1 MIDFIVIGILI
12 SIFVLCGS
20 IAGLI
25 AYFSTKK
32 LQEHL
37 NALNTQM
44 IALKSTLKELKRDVF
59 KNQFVKYNYEQ
70 KTESTPTPSQ
80 VFSQTH
86 LNPVNPVADNVV
98 KKAFTNTSPQPTIQ
112 QDSQVLEQ
120 LQASPM
126 KTATDTPA
134 IKTPPKVA
142 TITQSQPFKQ
152 KDFFDFEW
160 LFTQRVMVFLAGIF
174 FIFAAFFLIR
184 YSLEHNLLTP
194 AVRISLCICFGAILF
209 TSGISLHF
217 AHHRSIFYRIYTLAL
232 HNLKRITKA
241 QPNVSTSH
249 FSMANLTLQTIT
261 QTLIGSSLVVLFFSF
276 YGGFK
281 IYGFFGD
288 FFTLITL
295 SLIALIG
302 LGLSVRFGV
311 IIGIFGLL
319 GGFATPILLSSGYYN
334 APFLFGYLGIFYII
348 SMYCVL
354 RYAQSK
360 PQLIY
365 LIMLANILMALF
377 SLHFIIFYTMS
388 KSDLFIAF
396 LLCVGMFL
404 SNILLLA
411 KFHTLRES
419 PVYNSFIAF
428 SILSPVCFV
437 VCLFGRDDMAI
448 TFSFVE
454 YAFLAVLC
462 VLTLLIPCMLKNL
475 SSFVLHTP
483 LIATFLSIVA
493 LFIKIDNA
501 PFLPFCIIFMS
512 FISVYLFIFKHKIL
526 YLWLQFMVVCGFSIM
541 MDIHNKDVLYV
552 YSVWFAMIIFVYSY
566 IYKHIN
572 TEWAKAKSLDYL
584 LLLYSVLCVIGAL
597 NLSNMPFVIWVSS
610 GLILAYLGG
619 QILKRNIAYF
629 EYIFIALGIL
639 ANVFSKEGLFYIDS
653 VSVYSPNPNIFI
665 TLSALFGKTMHY
677 HFSTLLLSL
686 GSCAILLFIL
696 KNKSYA
702 FHTCVNII
710 LLSICCISAILIV
723 QDLCSIHLFGHHL
736 ISYPLSTLCIGFLAL
751 IMGKYLSAINTLSIK
766 AQQAYAFIVGF
777 LCVKFYYDVVIL
789 GIFAYNPLIMLIP
802 HWNLYDM
809 ALLLIGLIGCL
820 LIAWHFQSIFT
831 YFQTQDYMFKKD
843 YKHIIS
849 AILYVNYSL
858 IFALGLIVL
867 LFGVAYGFYV
877 YYFVGDFIHIP
888 DSTIN
893 WDFWLMFPL
902 QNYTYSVTL
911 VLSGVILLYFYIK
924 KHIKIFRIYSLLLFI
939 LATSKV
945 FLLDTSSFGGIA
957 KIVLFIFMGIVF
969 LLLSYIYSRY
979 IGKEQTKA

>member
-1 MIDFIVIGILI
+1 MGQEYLGKEKVIDFIVIGILI

-32 LQEHL
+32 LQAHLIAL
-37 NALNTQM
+37 NAQITTLKA
-44 IALKSTLKELKRDVF
+44 ALKQAQQGETSLKQSTDKNIISQSLSHHTPQTHILQEAQTATYAHSQSTTKIPKDTLK
-59 KNQFVKYNYEQ
+59 
-70 KTESTPTPSQ
+70 PTQ
-80 VFSQTH
+80 I
-86 LNPVNPVADNVV
+86 L
-98 KKAFTNTSPQPTIQ
+98 
-112 QDSQVLEQ
+112 
-120 LQASPM
+120 
-126 KTATDTPA
+126 
-134 IKTPPKVA
+134 
-142 TITQSQPFKQ
+142 QSQPFKQ

-194 AVRISLCICFGAILF
+194 VVRISLYICFGAILF

-241 QPNVSTSH
+241 QPNVSTSY

-365 LIMLANILMALF
+365 LIVLANILMALF

-419 PVYNSFIAF
+419 PVYNNFIAF

-475 SSFVLHTP
+475 GSFVLHTP
-483 LIATFLSIVA
+483 LIATFLSVVA

-552 YSVWFAMIIFVYSY
+552 YSVWFAMIIFAYSY

-584 LLLYSVLCVIGAL
+584 LLFYSILCVIGAL

-629 EYIFIALGIL
+629 EYIFITLGIL

-653 VSVYSPNPNIFI
+653 VSIYSPNPNIFI

-677 HFSTLLLSL
+677 HFSTLLLSW
-686 GSCAILLFIL
+686 LLCDF
-696 KNKSYA
+696 A
-702 FHTCVNII
+702 F
-710 LLSICCISAILIV
+710 
-723 QDLCSIHLFGHHL
+723 
-736 ISYPLSTLCIGFLAL
+736 Y
-751 IMGKYLSAINTLSIK
+751 
-766 AQQAYAFIVGF
+766 
-777 LCVKFYYDVVIL
+777 
-789 GIFAYNPLIMLIP
+789 
-802 HWNLYDM
+802 
-809 ALLLIGLIGCL
+809 
-820 LIAWHFQSIFT
+820 
-831 YFQTQDYMFKKD
+831 FKK
-843 YKHIIS
+843 
-849 AILYVNYSL
+849 
-858 IFALGLIVL
+858 
-867 LFGVAYGFYV
+867 
-877 YYFVGDFIHIP
+877 
-888 DSTIN
+888 
-893 WDFWLMFPL
+893 
-902 QNYTYSVTL
+902 
-911 VLSGVILLYFYIK
+911 
-924 KHIKIFRIYSLLLFI
+924 
-939 LATSKV
+939 
-945 FLLDTSSFGGIA
+945 
-957 KIVLFIFMGIVF
+957 
-969 LLLSYIYSRY
+969 
-979 IGKEQTKA
+979 

>member
-1 MIDFIVIGILI
+1 M
-12 SIFVLCGS
+12 
-20 IAGLI
+20 
-25 AYFSTKK
+25 
-32 LQEHL
+32 
-37 NALNTQM
+37 
-44 IALKSTLKELKRDVF
+44 
-59 KNQFVKYNYEQ
+59 
-70 KTESTPTPSQ
+70 
-80 VFSQTH
+80 
-86 LNPVNPVADNVV
+86 
-98 KKAFTNTSPQPTIQ
+98 
-112 QDSQVLEQ
+112 
-120 LQASPM
+120 
-126 KTATDTPA
+126 
-134 IKTPPKVA
+134 
-142 TITQSQPFKQ
+142 
-152 KDFFDFEW
+152 
-160 LFTQRVMVFLAGIF
+160 
-174 FIFAAFFLIR
+174 
-184 YSLEHNLLTP
+184 
-194 AVRISLCICFGAILF
+194 RISLCICFGAILF

-572 TEWAKAKSLDYL
+572 TEWAKA
-584 LLLYSVLCVIGAL
+584 
-597 NLSNMPFVIWVSS
+597 
-610 GLILAYLGG
+610 
-619 QILKRNIAYF
+619 
-629 EYIFIALGIL
+629 
-639 ANVFSKEGLFYIDS
+639 
-653 VSVYSPNPNIFI
+653 
-665 TLSALFGKTMHY
+665 
-677 HFSTLLLSL
+677 
-686 GSCAILLFIL
+686 
-696 KNKSYA
+696 
-702 FHTCVNII
+702 
-710 LLSICCISAILIV
+710 
-723 QDLCSIHLFGHHL
+723 
-736 ISYPLSTLCIGFLAL
+736 
-751 IMGKYLSAINTLSIK
+751 
-766 AQQAYAFIVGF
+766 
-777 LCVKFYYDVVIL
+777 
-789 GIFAYNPLIMLIP
+789 
-802 HWNLYDM
+802 
-809 ALLLIGLIGCL
+809 
-820 LIAWHFQSIFT
+820 
-831 YFQTQDYMFKKD
+831 
-843 YKHIIS
+843 
-849 AILYVNYSL
+849 
-858 IFALGLIVL
+858 
-867 LFGVAYGFYV
+867 
-877 YYFVGDFIHIP
+877 
-888 DSTIN
+888 
-893 WDFWLMFPL
+893 
-902 QNYTYSVTL
+902 
-911 VLSGVILLYFYIK
+911 
-924 KHIKIFRIYSLLLFI
+924 
-939 LATSKV
+939 
-945 FLLDTSSFGGIA
+945 
-957 KIVLFIFMGIVF
+957 
-969 LLLSYIYSRY
+969 
-979 IGKEQTKA
+979 

>member
-1 MIDFIVIGILI
+1 MTLLILLTI
-12 SIFVLCGS
+12 LFLILLVCGS

-37 NALNTQM
+37 ITLNAQITTLKA
-44 IALKSTLKELKRDVF
+44 ALKQAQQGETSLKQSTDKNIISQSLSHHTPQTHILQEAAAYTHSQSTTKIPKDTLK
-59 KNQFVKYNYEQ
+59 
-70 KTESTPTPSQ
+70 PTQ
-80 VFSQTH
+80 I
-86 LNPVNPVADNVV
+86 L
-98 KKAFTNTSPQPTIQ
+98 
-112 QDSQVLEQ
+112 
-120 LQASPM
+120 
-126 KTATDTPA
+126 
-134 IKTPPKVA
+134 
-142 TITQSQPFKQ
+142 QSQSLKK

-194 AVRISLCICFGAILF
+194 AVRISLCIGFGIILF
-209 TSGISLHF
+209 VSGISLHYLQ
-217 AHHRSIFYRIYTLAL
+217 HHSIFYRIYNLAL
-232 HNLKRITKA
+232 HHLRRIANIQPQPLKT
-241 QPNVSTSH
+241 STSY
-249 FSMANLTLQTIT
+249 FSLPHLTLQIIA
-261 QTLIGSSLVVLFFSF
+261 QTLVGSSLVVLFFSF

-365 LIMLANILMALF
+365 LIVLANILMALF

-419 PVYNSFIAF
+419 PVYNNFIAF

-437 VCLFGRDDMAI
+437 VCLFGWDDMAI

-483 LIATFLSIVA
+483 LIATFLSVVA
-493 LFIKIDNA
+493 LLLKLDNA

-552 YSVWFAMIIFVYSY
+552 YSVWFAMIIFAYSY

-584 LLLYSVLCVIGAL
+584 LLFYSILCVIGAL

-629 EYIFIALGIL
+629 EYIFITLGIL
-639 ANVFSKEGLFYIDS
+639 ANVFSKEGLFYIDIDS
-653 VSVYSPNPNIFI
+653 VSIYSPNPNIFI

-686 GSCAILLFIL
+686 GS
-696 KNKSYA
+696 
-702 FHTCVNII
+702 
-710 LLSICCISAILIV
+710 
-723 QDLCSIHLFGHHL
+723 
-736 ISYPLSTLCIGFLAL
+736 
-751 IMGKYLSAINTLSIK
+751 
-766 AQQAYAFIVGF
+766 
-777 LCVKFYYDVVIL
+777 
-789 GIFAYNPLIMLIP
+789 
-802 HWNLYDM
+802 
-809 ALLLIGLIGCL
+809 
-820 LIAWHFQSIFT
+820 
-831 YFQTQDYMFKKD
+831 
-843 YKHIIS
+843 
-849 AILYVNYSL
+849 
-858 IFALGLIVL
+858 
-867 LFGVAYGFYV
+867 
-877 YYFVGDFIHIP
+877 
-888 DSTIN
+888 
-893 WDFWLMFPL
+893 
-902 QNYTYSVTL
+902 
-911 VLSGVILLYFYIK
+911 
-924 KHIKIFRIYSLLLFI
+924 
-939 LATSKV
+939 
-945 FLLDTSSFGGIA
+945 
-957 KIVLFIFMGIVF
+957 
-969 LLLSYIYSRY
+969 
-979 IGKEQTKA
+979 

>member
-1 MIDFIVIGILI
+1 MTLLILLTI
-12 SIFVLCGS
+12 LFLILLVCGS

-37 NALNTQM
+37 ITLNAQITTLKA
-44 IALKSTLKELKRDVF
+44 ALKQAKRDNF
-59 KNQFVKYNYEQ
+59 KSQIKQ
-70 KTESTPTPSQ
+70 KIESAPTSQ
-80 VFSQTH
+80 IFSQSH
-86 LNPVNPVADNVV
+86 LNAPVADKVV
-98 KKAFTNTSPQPTIQ
+98 EKSLQTHTQSPQSTFCA
-112 QDSQVLEQ
+112 DSQTSQIPPTSLESAQ
-120 LQASPM
+120 S
-126 KTATDTPA
+126 
-134 IKTPPKVA
+134 
-142 TITQSQPFKQ
+142 TQSQPLKQ

-194 AVRISLCICFGAILF
+194 AVRISLCIGFGIILF
-209 TSGISLHF
+209 VSGISLHYLQ
-217 AHHRSIFYRIYTLAL
+217 HHSIFYRIYNLAL
-232 HNLKRITKA
+232 HHLRRIANIQPQPLKT
-241 QPNVSTSH
+241 STSY
-249 FSMANLTLQTIT
+249 FSLPHLTLQIIA
-261 QTLIGSSLVVLFFSF
+261 QTLVGSSLVVLFFSF

-281 IYGFFGD
+281 IYGFVGD

-302 LGLSVRFGV
+302 LGLSVHFGV

-365 LIMLANILMALF
+365 LIVLANILMALF

-419 PVYNSFIAF
+419 PVYNNFIAF

-483 LIATFLSIVA
+483 LIATFLSVVA

-552 YSVWFAMIIFVYSY
+552 YSVWFAMIIFAYSY

-584 LLLYSVLCVIGAL
+584 LLFYSILCVIGAL

-629 EYIFIALGIL
+629 EYIFITLGIL

-653 VSVYSPNPNIFI
+653 VSIYSPNPNIFI

-702 FHTCVNII
+702 FHTYVNII

-766 AQQAYAFIVGF
+766 AQQAYVFIVGF

-809 ALLLIGLIGCL
+809 ALLLVGLIGCL

-867 LFGVAYGFYV
+867 FFGVAYGFYV
-877 YYFVGDFIHIP
+877 YHFLGDLIHIP

-902 QNYTYSVTL
+902 QNYAYSVTL

-979 IGKEQTKA
+979 INKEQVKNKTI

>member
-1 MIDFIVIGILI
+1 MTLLILLTI
-12 SIFVLCGS
+12 LFLILLVCGS

-37 NALNTQM
+37 ITLNAQITTLKA
-44 IALKSTLKELKRDVF
+44 ALKQAQQGETSLKQSTDKNIISQSLSHHTPQTHILQEAQTAAYTHSQSTTKIPKDTLK
-59 KNQFVKYNYEQ
+59 
-70 KTESTPTPSQ
+70 PTQ
-80 VFSQTH
+80 I
-86 LNPVNPVADNVV
+86 L
-98 KKAFTNTSPQPTIQ
+98 
-112 QDSQVLEQ
+112 
-120 LQASPM
+120 
-126 KTATDTPA
+126 
-134 IKTPPKVA
+134 
-142 TITQSQPFKQ
+142 QSQSLKK

-194 AVRISLCICFGAILF
+194 AVRISLCIGFGIILF
-209 TSGISLHF
+209 VSGISLHYLQ
-217 AHHRSIFYRIYTLAL
+217 HHSIFYRIYNLAL
-232 HNLKRITKA
+232 HHLRRIAKI
-241 QPNVSTSH
+241 QPQPLNTSTSY
-249 FSMANLTLQTIT
+249 FSLPHLTLQIIA
-261 QTLIGSSLVVLFFSF
+261 QTLVGSSLVVLFFSF

-319 GGFATPILLSSGYYN
+319 GGFTTPILLSSGYYN

-365 LIMLANILMALF
+365 LIVLANILMALF

-404 SNILLLA
+404 GNILLLA

-419 PVYNSFIAF
+419 PVYNNFIAF

-483 LIATFLSIVA
+483 LIATFLSVVA
-493 LFIKIDNA
+493 LLLKLDNA

-541 MDIHNKDVLYV
+541 MQGYDRDALEIV
-552 YSVWFAMIIFVYSY
+552 YCVWFAMGIFAYSY
-566 IYKHIN
+566 IYKHISA
-572 TEWAKAKSLDYL
+572 EWAKAKSLDYL
-584 LLLYSVLCVIGAL
+584 LLSYSILCAIGAL

-653 VSVYSPNPNIFI
+653 VSIYSPNPNIFI

-702 FHTCVNII
+702 FHTYVNII

-766 AQQAYAFIVGF
+766 AQQAYIFIVGF

-809 ALLLIGLIGCL
+809 ALLLVGLIGCL

-867 LFGVAYGFYV
+867 FFGVAYGFYV
-877 YYFVGDFIHIP
+877 YHFLGDLIHIP
-888 DSTIN
+888 
-893 WDFWLMFPL
+893 L
-902 QNYTYSVTL
+902 
-911 VLSGVILLYFYIK
+911 
-924 KHIKIFRIYSLLLFI
+924 IYPCYLKSLF
-939 LATSKV
+939 T
-945 FLLDTSSFGGIA
+945 
-957 KIVLFIFMGIVF
+957 
-969 LLLSYIYSRY
+969 
-979 IGKEQTKA
+979 

>member
-1 MIDFIVIGILI
+1 
-12 SIFVLCGS
+12 
-20 IAGLI
+20 
-25 AYFSTKK
+25 
-32 LQEHL
+32 
-37 NALNTQM
+37 
-44 IALKSTLKELKRDVF
+44 
-59 KNQFVKYNYEQ
+59 
-70 KTESTPTPSQ
+70 
-80 VFSQTH
+80 
-86 LNPVNPVADNVV
+86 
-98 KKAFTNTSPQPTIQ
+98 
-112 QDSQVLEQ
+112 
-120 LQASPM
+120 
-126 KTATDTPA
+126 
-134 IKTPPKVA
+134 
-142 TITQSQPFKQ
+142 
-152 KDFFDFEW
+152 
-160 LFTQRVMVFLAGIF
+160 
-174 FIFAAFFLIR
+174 
-184 YSLEHNLLTP
+184 
-194 AVRISLCICFGAILF
+194 
-209 TSGISLHF
+209 
-217 AHHRSIFYRIYTLAL
+217 
-232 HNLKRITKA
+232 
-241 QPNVSTSH
+241 
-249 FSMANLTLQTIT
+249 
-261 QTLIGSSLVVLFFSF
+261 
-276 YGGFK
+276 
-281 IYGFFGD
+281 
-288 FFTLITL
+288 
-295 SLIALIG
+295 
-302 LGLSVRFGV
+302 
-311 IIGIFGLL
+311 
-319 GGFATPILLSSGYYN
+319 
-334 APFLFGYLGIFYII
+334 
-348 SMYCVL
+348 
-354 RYAQSK
+354 
-360 PQLIY
+360 
-365 LIMLANILMALF
+365 
-377 SLHFIIFYTMS
+377 
-388 KSDLFIAF
+388 
-396 LLCVGMFL
+396 
-404 SNILLLA
+404 
-411 KFHTLRES
+411 
-419 PVYNSFIAF
+419 
-428 SILSPVCFV
+428 
-437 VCLFGRDDMAI
+437 
-448 TFSFVE
+448 
-454 YAFLAVLC
+454 
-462 VLTLLIPCMLKNL
+462 
-475 SSFVLHTP
+475 
-483 LIATFLSIVA
+483 
-493 LFIKIDNA
+493 
-501 PFLPFCIIFMS
+501 
-512 FISVYLFIFKHKIL
+512 
-526 YLWLQFMVVCGFSIM
+526 MVVCGFSIM

>member
-32 LQEHL
+32 LQAHLIAL
-37 NALNTQM
+37 NAQIITLKA
-44 IALKSTLKELKRDVF
+44 ALKQAQQGETSLKQSTD
-59 KNQFVKYNYEQ
+59 KNIISQ
-70 KTESTPTPSQ
+70 SLSHHTP
-80 VFSQTH
+80 QTH
-86 LNPVNPVADNVV
+86 
-98 KKAFTNTSPQPTIQ
+98 I
-112 QDSQVLEQ
+112 
-120 LQASPM
+120 LQEAQ
-126 KTATDTPA
+126 TATYTHSQSTTKIPKDTSKPTQ
-134 IKTPPKVA
+134 IL
-142 TITQSQPFKQ
+142 QSQPFKK

-194 AVRISLCICFGAILF
+194 VVRISLCICFGAILF